1 MDKNSFLGFALVIIA
16 IVFGIMFTDISFIAY
31 LNVPS
36 MFVVFVGTFGAVMMS
51 YRYDVFI
58 NSIKNI
64 KHAFSQKE
72 VKLSSTIDECSEL
85 AQSVRNEGVLAA
97 ESYITADPFLQ
108 KSLDML
114 VDGLDDNKLEESLAK
129 EILLTRERHNSSIE
143 VLNSFYA
150 PAPAP
155 ALGMIGTLIGLVA
168 MLMNM
173 DDPKSIG
180 SAMAVALLTTLYGA
194 LMANCFSSPLAK
206 KLSERSLEI
215 YQHQSLVKDAVVCIS
230 KGENPRYTVEYIQTY
245 LDHKYRK

>member
-31 LNVPS
+31 LNLPS

-72 VKLSSTIDECSEL
+72 VKLSSTIEECSEL
-85 AQSVRNEGVLAA
+85 AQAVRSEGVLAA
-97 ESYITADPFLQ
+97 ESYTTADPFFQ
-108 KSLDML
+108 KSLAML
-114 VDGLDDNKLEESLAK
+114 VDGLDDTKLEESLSK
-129 EILLTRERHNSSIE
+129 EIFLTRERNNSSIK
-143 VLNSFYA
+143 VLNSFSEL
-150 PAPAP
+150 AP

-215 YQHQSLVKDAVVCIS
+215 YQHQSLVKDAVVCMS
-230 KGENPRYTVEYIQTY
+230 KGENPRYTLEYIQTY

>member
-1 MDKNSFLGFALVIIA
+1 MDKNSFLGFSLVIIA

-36 MFVVFVGTFGAVMMS
+36 MFVVFVGTLGAVMMS

-97 ESYITADPFLQ
+97 ESYITADPFFQ

-129 EILLTRERHNSSIE
+129 EIFLTRERNNSSIK
-143 VLNSFYA
+143 VLNSFSEL
-150 PAPAP
+150 AP